1 MTEEKIMEQDDKYCR
16 LTWMKEEVKNQ
27 LKLRDKIVADNDIES
42 LFKLQEN
49 SDFSIA
55 LHEILIT
62 QYEKAPESLTSVEL
76 NLFLCMH
83 LENAGQSDSIL
94 SFLQEWFPQY
104 SSEVITALSEIDATK
119 SSELIKEAVKLL
131 PEDGGW
137 FFNSADEEKQIL
149 MSKIDRDFSN
159 YPDGF
164 LRDLYRIYA
173 ERNKNE
179 ILNHKY

>member
-1 MTEEKIMEQDDKYCR
+1 MEQGDKYNR
-16 LTWMKEEVKNQ
+16 LTWMTEEVKKQ
-27 LKLRDKIVADNDIES
+27 LKLRDKIVADNDIDS
-42 LFKLQEN
+42 LFELQKN

-55 LHEILIT
+55 LHEILIIK
-62 QYEKAPESLTSVEL
+62 YEKDPKSLTSVEL

-83 LENAGQSDSIL
+83 LENAGQADSIL
-94 SFLQEWFPQY
+94 SFLKEWFPQY
-104 SSEVITALSEIDATK
+104 SSEVIIALREIDATK
-119 SSELIKEAVKLL
+119 SSELIKQTVNLL
-131 PEDGGW
+131 SEDGGS
-137 FFNSADEEKQIL
+137 FFNSADEKKQIL

-179 ILNHKY
+179 ILK